1 MVTAPICNVTALLLL
16 MLKKDT
22 DVDDYCALS
31 RRLFWGES
39 SLKSYKFSHEKNR
52 CGIMEE
58 PFISYWGPVR
68 QEMLIELNDNSSFFG
83 SELLKFLERINQTV
97 GTSELCIRQLQC
109 TVYATLQG
117 REWRLAWSHA
127 SNNWEGPQSDIHTN
141 ACSHC
146 HYGNCIPSIHPF
158 YMCIRPRG
166 SIET

>member
-1 MVTAPICNVTALLLL
+1 MIT
-16 MLKKDT
+16 MLYPD
-22 DVDDYCALS
+22 AFL
-31 RRLFWGES
+31 WGES
-39 SLKSYKFSHEKNR
+39 SLESYKFSHEKNR

-117 REWRLAWSHA
+117 REWRLAWLHA

-141 ACSHC
+141 ASSHY

-158 YMCIRPRG
+158 YVYQTTWVHRNIKQHTRTNTHSQNVKTMV
-166 SIET
+166 